1 MSMQIVLFR
10 LQKSRWEGH
19 SSLSVKPAYF
29 QNIRRVVPW
38 CLIKQRD
45 KIPARNV
52 TTRMP
57 RVRPFFLTLCQHYAP
72 QCRATVAREPIDPDA
87 SYLGVSQNNATR
99 SLLGT

>member
-1 MSMQIVLFR
+1 MQIVSFR
-10 LQKSRWEGH
+10 LQKSRWEGY

-45 KIPARNV
+45 EIPARNV
-52 TTRMP
+52 TTRAP
-57 RVRPFFLTLCQHYAP
+57 RVRLFRRRFLDPLPSLCQHYAP

-87 SYLGVSQNNATR
+87 SYLGVS
-99 SLLGT
+99 